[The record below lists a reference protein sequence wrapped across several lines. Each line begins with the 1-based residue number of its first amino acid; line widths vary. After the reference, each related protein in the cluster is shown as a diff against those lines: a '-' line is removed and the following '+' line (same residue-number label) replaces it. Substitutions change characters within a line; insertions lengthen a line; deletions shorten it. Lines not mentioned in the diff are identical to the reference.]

1 MSLVGENCSADL
13 DDEGDDWGK
22 VASNVPDPPKCIETC
37 RARFLE
43 RVVPGF
49 NKTRYPEVCNVLS
62 GSAAA
67 KERLWELYCCDS
79 TSCGVQLDG
88 KLGQDPNVNFI
99 INHCQNLGS
108 GTIQDPGLPPT
119 GYACPI
125 SSDDESRTPC
135 PRPFMVP
142 DPRGPLSTK
151 TSPMTQFAPV
161 YTTLTTLTTL
171 TTSTSVSSR
180 SPTRSTHSVVMKTP
194 GVSASASAS
203 NQSQT
208 HRHGGMPMGAKVAV
222 GASSGVAFLAML
234 AFMICLF
241 RRRTR
246 VGHAQSIKSEI
257 RHPTLRHAIPSSS
270 PPPPPTPPVMSPLG
284 STHGSFR
291 TLQTPPARLQE
302 RRLLRTP
309 TSPGNPRINVSIPG
323 TPLGAIFGQ
332 TSPFTQFLTPSP
344 TTNKSPPR
352 FDRSTK
358 PYYGVPPPSVVKGT
372 SKSGKTES
380 MSSAASGRTAT
391 TVSNIS
397 SSFPHLVP
405 SSPTRPPRPHENP
418 LHIPNLVCPG
428 PPPTRSLPS
437 PPPRSPSSPSSP
449 LSMFR
454 TQQRAKSSSSATI
467 DNGWVPPRNPARGV
481 VLGKESKDLHDLTET
496 CARES
501 RERDSWGSWGV
512 GVGGTGVGTSS
523 IQRKGGSVH
532 SPVLEEADLER
543 LGGRY

>member
-1 MSLVGENCSADL
+1 MSLGAENCATDL
-13 DDEGDDWGK
+13 DDEGNDWGK

-37 RARFLE
+37 RSRFLE

-49 NKTRYPEVCNVLS
+49 NKTGYPEVCNVLS
-62 GSAAA
+62 GSEDA

-79 TSCGVQLDG
+79 TFCGVQLDG
-88 KLGQDPNVNFI
+88 NLGQDPNVNYI
-99 INHCQNLGS
+99 INNCQNLGS

-125 SSDDESRTPC
+125 SPNDQSRTPC
-135 PRPFMVP
+135 PMPFMVP
-142 DPRGPLSTK
+142 DPRGPLSTRI
-151 TSPMTQFAPV
+151 SPMTPLAPE
-161 YTTLTTLTTL
+161 YTALTTL
-171 TTSTSVSSR
+171 TTSTSGVIR
-180 SPTRSTHSVVMKTP
+180 SPTRSTQSVMKAP

-203 NQSQT
+203 NQSQI
-208 HRHGGMPMGAKVAV
+208 HRHGGIPLGAKVAI

-246 VGHAQSIKSEI
+246 VGHAHSLKSEI
-257 RHPTLRHAIPSSS
+257 RHPTRRHAIPS
-270 PPPPPTPPVMSPLG
+270 PPPPVMSPLG
-284 STHGSFR
+284 STHGGFR

-302 RRLLRTP
+302 RRILHPP
-309 TSPGNPRINVSIPG
+309 TSLRNPRINVSIPG

-332 TSPFTQFLTPSP
+332 TSPSIQVPTPSP
-344 TTNKSPPR
+344 TANKSPPG

-358 PYYGVPPPSVVKGT
+358 PYYGNPPPSVFKDT
-372 SKSGKTES
+372 SKAGNTAS
-380 MSSAASGRTAT
+380 MSSSASGRTAT
-391 TVSNIS
+391 TISNIS

-405 SSPTRPPRPHENP
+405 SSPTRPPRPHEKP

-437 PPPRSPSSPSSP
+437 PPPRSPSSP

-454 TQQRAKSSSSATI
+454 TQQRVKSSSGGSLDAAI

-501 RERDSWGSWGV
+501 RERDSWGSWSI
-512 GVGGTGVGTSS
+512 GVGGTGVGTGS
-523 IQRKGGSVH
+523 IQKRGGSVN